1 MNKQNDPNDR
11 YNRGNSSNSNNSNNR
26 NDRDNYN
33 NLSVIIDDR
42 KAKYDEYAEL
52 LVRRDQLYKD
62 AGSYMTAYTIEF
74 GDLICEN
81 FTLKVECIKLKKTI
95 SYIRRRMNLGLK
107 VDPDRMQAEIEQE
120 MKLYNDQLSDML
132 KDNENAKKAEN
143 VGQYRVNRA
152 KKIYRRLAKLIHPD
166 INKLTMKDPA
176 IKELWMKITEAYHH
190 SDVDALDDLEVMVR
204 LALED
209 KDTDDQSIDIPDI
222 DERIERV
229 ERQINDIITTEP
241 YTYREILESP
251 EKTASYKE
259 DLKAEHDEFADYIKT
274 LVRAI
279 EDMLR
284 EGGVKLIWK
293 MN

>member
-1 MNKQNDPNDR
+1 
-11 YNRGNSSNSNNSNNR
+11 
-26 NDRDNYN
+26 
-33 NLSVIIDDR
+33 
-42 KAKYDEYAEL
+42 
-52 LVRRDQLYKD
+52 
-62 AGSYMTAYTIEF
+62 
-74 GDLICEN
+74 
-81 FTLKVECIKLKKTI
+81 
-95 SYIRRRMNLGLK
+95 
-107 VDPDRMQAEIEQE
+107 
-120 MKLYNDQLSDML
+120 ML
-132 KDNENAKKAEN
+132 RDNENAKKAEN

-166 INKLTMKDPA
+166 INKLTMKDPTL
-176 IKELWMKITEAYHH
+176 KELWMKITEAYHH

-209 KDTDDQSIDIPDI
+209 KDIDDQSIDIPDI

-241 YTYREILESP
+241 YIYRELLESP

>member
-1 MNKQNDPNDR
+1 MNKK
-11 YNRGNSSNSNNSNNR
+11 
-26 NDRDNYN
+26 DN
-33 NLSVIIDDR
+33 LAVIIDEK
-42 KAKYDEYAEL
+42 KARYDEYAEL
-52 LVRRDQLYKD
+52 LVKRDQFFKD

-74 GDLICEN
+74 GDQICEN
-81 FTLKVECIKLKKTI
+81 FKLKIECIKLKKTI
-95 SYIRRRMNLGLK
+95 SYIRRRLNRGLK
-107 VDPDRMQAEIEQE
+107 VEPAKMQEEIEQE
-120 MKLYNDQLSDML
+120 MKLYNDQLGEML

-143 VGQYRVNRA
+143 VGQFRVNRA

-166 INKLTMKDPA
+166 INKLTMKDPVL
-176 IKELWMKITEAYHH
+176 KELWMKVTEAYHH

-209 KDTDDQSIDIPDI
+209 KGGEDNRPDIPNI
-222 DERIERV
+222 EERIERV

-241 YTYREILESP
+241 YTYKALLESE
-251 EKTASYKE
+251 EKTAAYKE
-259 DLKAEHDEFADYIKT
+259 QLQAEHNEYADYIKT